1 MFGQGCTRDNPS
13 SPTCRKHGRKCFL
26 LTRPPDL
33 IPKHKWQCLEDALPV
48 QNMVPSPLRSP
59 HPAQE
64 PIGGQE
70 VGAGD
75 GDGAEA
81 HVGKNREKH
90 TNLDHVVAFGALIQ
104 INQIQKDIF
113 EKIRDF
119 HPHWVYDHPKELFSV
134 LLGVKMLL

>member
-1 MFGQGCTRDNPS
+1 MFGQGCTGDNPS

-75 GDGAEA
+75 GDAAEA

-90 TNLDHVVAFGALIQ
+90 TNLDHVVAFEPSFKSTKSRKTFLR
-104 INQIQKDIF
+104 KLEIF
-113 EKIRDF
+113 THTGYTIILRNYF
-119 HPHWVYDHPKELFSV
+119 QFCWV
-134 LLGVKMLL
+134 